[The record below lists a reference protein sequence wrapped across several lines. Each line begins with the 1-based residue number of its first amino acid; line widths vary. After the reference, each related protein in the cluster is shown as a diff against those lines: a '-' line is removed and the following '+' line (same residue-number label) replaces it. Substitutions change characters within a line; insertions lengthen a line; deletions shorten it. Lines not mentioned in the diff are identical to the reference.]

1 MEPNAWQL
9 IPYRLIINWATFSF
23 PVGFLAFTII
33 VTRDVGTFHILLS
46 MFFLAQKSSSRKRHN
61 CAASKAPQIFVNQGS
76 KYIRFNWNNPYLNC
90 KTTLNCIPLTHNLEP
105 VLRRRGVTGSFKNI
119 YFWNGKN

>member
-33 VTRDVGTFHILLS
+33 VTRDVGTFHSLLS
-46 MFFLAQKSSSRKRHN
+46 MFFLAQKS
-61 CAASKAPQIFVNQGS
+61 
-76 KYIRFNWNNPYLNC
+76 
-90 KTTLNCIPLTHNLEP
+90 
-105 VLRRRGVTGSFKNI
+105 
-119 YFWNGKN
+119 